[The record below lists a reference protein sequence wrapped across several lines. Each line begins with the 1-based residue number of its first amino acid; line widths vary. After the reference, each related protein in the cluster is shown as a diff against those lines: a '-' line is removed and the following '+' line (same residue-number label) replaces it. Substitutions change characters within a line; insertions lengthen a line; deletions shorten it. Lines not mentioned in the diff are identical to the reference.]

1 MIHRTGFFVA
11 YMIYF
16 QPEWLGHPL
25 ISAVGPVVVAVVLA
39 FVINKMFMNVF
50 IVTLDTIMLCNCED
64 KQSGT
69 DHGKSNT
76 PQEAAVVENSA
87 PTQPVQPAQPIQV
100 EMTKTD
106 EEEMP
111 PPAPE

>member
-1 MIHRTGFFVA
+1 
-11 YMIYF
+11 MIYF

-39 FVINKMFMNVF
+39 FVINKVFMNVF

-69 DHGKSNT
+69 DHGKGNT
-76 PQEAAVVENSA
+76 PQEAVVVENSA
-87 PTQPVQPAQPIQV
+87 PVLPDQSSQPVQV
-100 EMTKTD
+100 ELTKTA

>member
-1 MIHRTGFFVA
+1 MYRTGFFVA

-16 QPEWLGHPL
+16 QPQWLAHPL

-39 FVINKMFMNVF
+39 FVINKVFMNVF

-76 PQEAAVVENSA
+76 QEAAVENNA
-87 PTQPVQPAQPIQV
+87 PAQQEASVQPEV
-100 EMTKTD
+100 ELATIAED
-106 EEEMP
+106 DMP